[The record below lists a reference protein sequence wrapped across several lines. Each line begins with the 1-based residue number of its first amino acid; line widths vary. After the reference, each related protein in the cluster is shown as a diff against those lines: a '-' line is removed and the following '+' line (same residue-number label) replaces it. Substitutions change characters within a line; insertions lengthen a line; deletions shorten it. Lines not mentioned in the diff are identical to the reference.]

1 MPLRGLSAKSYKW
14 CVVCKTDLTG
24 TDTLRMHMERSHNLD
39 VIPGCPEC
47 FYYRKRWTDV
57 VKHCE
62 SLHDIVL
69 GKDHTPEKSRCRW
82 GLTVFRPAG
91 ASKKPCY
98 NEVGED
104 DVCEVP
110 MKGET
115 CTLQQMRVIVKAEAL
130 MPKSSPKETP
140 KAGKKRRT
148 VVVAETVAES
158 GASCS
163 SRAPYLQS
171 SSKGKGGAGKG
182 KSSGKTTAQTEVVR
196 ETWQAQAV
204 EGKKRDLAVVLKRSD
219 DTSVRRRSPR
229 KTSTPRKV
237 IMKGRTSEEEAD
249 SQPAK
254 VKAETSGV
262 KPSTRGRKGRR
273 TILEV
278 AADLTPVRQSSR
290 KRGLPESETESD
302 TTTTTTDLEGDDT
315 LGTSMSDF
323 SNLGSQAIDVPILD
337 AAAETNYFL
346 RDGTP
351 GASTSGETTLVQET
365 VSGKPSAS
373 STQASTSIARAS
385 TSTTPT
391 LPSVS
396 TVLGRHT
403 RTVETQTEKVMVNLE
418 TQTDGD
424 LTDVVVVI
432 PRGQGRVL
440 RL

>member
-14 CVVCKTDLTG
+14 CVVCKTDLSG

-57 VKHCE
+57 LKHCE
-62 SLHDIVL
+62 SLHAIVL
-69 GKDHTPEKSRCRW
+69 GKDHTPEKSKCRW
-82 GLTVFRPAG
+82 GLTLFRPVG
-91 ASKKPCY
+91 ANKKPCY
-98 NEVGED
+98 KDVGED
-104 DVCEVP
+104 DICEVP

-115 CTLQQMRVIVKAEAL
+115 CTLQQMRVIVKAEAV
-130 MPKSSPKETP
+130 MPESSPKETP

-158 GASCS
+158 GASS
-163 SRAPYLQS
+163 SSKAPYLQS
-171 SSKGKGGAGKG
+171 SGKGKVGTGKG
-182 KSSGKTTAQTEVVR
+182 KSSGKTTARAEVVR

-237 IMKGRTSEEEAD
+237 IIKERTSEEEAD

-254 VKAETSGV
+254 VKEETSGV
-262 KPSTRGRKGRR
+262 KPSTRGRRNRR
-273 TILEV
+273 TLLEV

-302 TTTTTTDLEGDDT
+302 TTTTTDREGDDT
-315 LGTSMSDF
+315 LGTSISDF
-323 SNLGSQAIDVPILD
+323 SNLGSQAIDVPILN
-337 AAAETNYFL
+337 AAAETDYFL
-346 RDGTP
+346 RDGAP
-351 GASTSGETTLVQET
+351 GTSTSGETTLVQET
-365 VSGKPSAS
+365 ESRKPSAS
-373 STQASTSIARAS
+373 TTQASTSSARAS
-385 TSTTPT
+385 TSSMPT
-391 LPSVS
+391 LPPVS

-403 RTVETQTEKVMVNLE
+403 RTVETQTEKVMVDLE